1 MRGERPR
8 RLLLFTTFVIGSA
21 VSAPNVGCPASPRA
35 RIAAKV
41 MARRDLVDM
50 LGRPS
55 LICFD
60 IFIKPAPPF
69 GERLA
74 T

>member
-1 MRGERPR
+1 
-8 RLLLFTTFVIGSA
+8 
-21 VSAPNVGCPASPRA
+21 
-35 RIAAKV
+35 

-50 LGRPS
+50 SGRPS
-55 LICFD
+55 LIYFD
-60 IFIKPAPPF
+60 IFIKLAPPF